1 MKNHSKIFVA
11 SVIAAFSFGSF
22 ANGAATV
29 TEAVVEMP
37 TYPFS
42 DPDPVPAVSEKRYP
56 YFRYDGSTAEKENKA
71 WKTVVLENEKIR
83 VTMMPDIGGK
93 VWGAYDKKS
102 GVDFIYHNHVVKFR
116 DIAMRGPWCSG
127 GIEFNFGIIGH
138 APSSATPVD

>member
-1 MKNHSKIFVA
+1 MKNPSTTFVA

-102 GVDFIYHNHVVKFR
+102 GGDFI
-116 DIAMRGPWCSG
+116 
-127 GIEFNFGIIGH
+127 
-138 APSSATPVD
+138 